1 MPFNKITNLTVIRS
15 WLSKANFTFGSNPK
29 IQQRKEWRKFIPEP
43 YKAILIISADFEL
56 AWAWQYANTQ
66 NPYHLALEKAKQAR
80 HNIPNILNLCEK
92 YNIPI
97 TWATVG
103 HLFLESCQKKKNVPH
118 PEIRRLDHFENN
130 YWKFDKGDWFQN
142 DPCSNVQEN
151 PEWYAPDL
159 IQQILDSKVHHEIGC
174 HTFSHIDCRDEVCSS
189 EVFNNEIEAC
199 KSEAEKLGLQLKTFV
214 HPAHTIGNLDNLVK
228 QGFTSF
234 RTDYRNFLGYP
245 IKHQNGLWEFEQTAE
260 FVYRK
265 NWSVDY
271 HIYRYITIIKRAIK
285 SNTVCLLWFHPSF
298 DPIVVEKIWPVVF
311 RFIDKNREKIWVT
324 THTEYVEWLEGN
336 E

>member
-1 MPFNKITNLTVIRS
+1 MKKKTKS
-15 WLSKANFTFGSNPK
+15 QLSKLNFSLGLNPK
-29 IQQRKEWRKFIPEP
+29 IERHKDWRKFIPEP
-43 YKAILIISADFEL
+43 YKAVVTISVDFEL
-56 AWAWQYANTQ
+56 AWAWLYTKVE
-66 NPYHLALEKAKQAR
+66 NPFQLAIEKAKQAR
-80 HNIPNILNLCEK
+80 QNIPKILDLCEQ

-103 HLFLESCQKKKNVPH
+103 HLFPESCKAENKISH
-118 PEIRRLDHFENN
+118 PEINRLDPFENN
-130 YWKFDKGDWFQN
+130 YWKFSKGDWFQH
-142 DPCSNVQEN
+142 DPCSNVKDS

-189 EVFNNEIEAC
+189 DVFDSEIEVC

-234 RTDYRNFLGYP
+234 RTDYRNVLGYP
-245 IKHQNGLWEFEQTAE
+245 IKYQNGLWEFQQTAE

-265 NWSVDY
+265 GWSINY
-271 HIYRYITIIKRAIK
+271 HIYRYKKIIDRAIK
-285 SNTVCLLWFHPSF
+285 SNTVCYFWFHPSF
-298 DPIVVEKIWPVVF
+298 NSIFVEKIMPEIF
-311 RFIDKNREKIWVT
+311 KYLGQNRDKIYINT
-324 THTEYVEWLEGN
+324 TGEYVEMIERR
-336 E
+336 